1 MILVYVYIYIY
12 YFFFWVIHQLLS
24 REDDCNHHK
33 MRQSCSR
40 WPESMNYEAKEG
52 DHYWLVL
59 KPTPMKNMDRQ
70 KWVHL
75 HQFSGWEFQKYE
87 WNYQPATNNQLKY
100 LLLISSS
107 RTTTKILNVLV
118 FTYAHLTPKRQID
131 LLSSKLQSD
140 LSIQALAI
148 SAPRHARS
156 LVASWKK
163 AGHLSGMKNV
173 MSGFGIVYSIQL
185 LQNLLKIVLCEWCC
199 DTIQNVNCEE
209 TTTVAFF
216 PKCKKTIVSLTQYCR
231 NLIWIWFAKE
241 GQETNA
247 ALPVTF

>member
-1 MILVYVYIYIY
+1 
-12 YFFFWVIHQLLS
+12 
-24 REDDCNHHK
+24 
-33 MRQSCSR
+33 
-40 WPESMNYEAKEG
+40 
-52 DHYWLVL
+52 
-59 KPTPMKNMDRQ
+59 MDRQ

-75 HQFSGWEFQKYE
+75 HQFSGWTFQKYE

-173 MSGFGIVYSIQL
+173 MSCFGIVDSIQL
-185 LQNLLKIVLCEWCC
+185 LQNLLKIICVNDDLILSRIWIAKKNYYSCILSNMSKRNNCKSKAVLR
-199 DTIQNVNCEE
+199 
-209 TTTVAFF
+209 
-216 PKCKKTIVSLTQYCR
+216 K

-247 ALPVTF
+247 GLPSHSKMSGSRWAGGRPAVRSSEGRSSVPWLSPCDSYLIFT